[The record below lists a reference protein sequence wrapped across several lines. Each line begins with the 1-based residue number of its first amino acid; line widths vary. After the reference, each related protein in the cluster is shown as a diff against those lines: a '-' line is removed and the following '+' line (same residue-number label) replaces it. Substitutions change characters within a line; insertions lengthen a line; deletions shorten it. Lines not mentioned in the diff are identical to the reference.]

1 MPQSLSSILVHLV
14 FSTKSRAP
22 FIVGDVEIELH
33 KYMATVFRE
42 LKSPSLLIGGTEDHI
57 HALFALSRTIT
68 VADLVEEVKTSS
80 SKWIKTK
87 SRAFRQ
93 FHWQSGYGAFSIGQ
107 SNVAALKRYIATQKE
122 QHRQTSFQDE
132 FRLLSKRYRVD
143 IDERY
148 VWD

>member
-14 FSTKSRAP
+14 FSTKHREPLIS
-22 FIVGDVEIELH
+22 GDVEPELH

-42 LKSPSLLIGGTEDHI
+42 LKSPSLVIGGTVDHI
-57 HALFALSRTIT
+57 HILFALSRTIT

-87 SRAFRQ
+87 GKEFRQ

-107 SNVAALKRYIATQKE
+107 SSVASLKQYIASQKE
-122 QHRQTSFQDE
+122 HHRRRSFQDE
-132 FRLLSKRYRVD
+132 FRLLCKRYGVD